1 MSSAPLFLRNGEI
14 LGHSP
19 IQSWPPW
26 YIVESG
32 VKYHSINPNPNIYI
46 YMYNLI
52 LHYPMQYVKNCWVI
66 LLSDHN
72 IKYICTIYTRL
83 YTCLMSISRF
93 SLRDKVTLRLL
104 KLPLKGVDVVEGAGR
119 KAKRMVL
126 QCINGVSSNPVKGRT
141 KIWQL

>member
-1 MSSAPLFLRNGEI
+1 MC
-14 LGHSP
+14 H
-19 IQSWPPW
+19 
-26 YIVESG
+26 
-32 VKYHSINPNPNIYI
+32 
-46 YMYNLI
+46 
-52 LHYPMQYVKNCWVI
+52 LH
-66 LLSDHN
+66 
-72 IKYICTIYTRL
+72 TL

-141 KIWQL
+141 KI